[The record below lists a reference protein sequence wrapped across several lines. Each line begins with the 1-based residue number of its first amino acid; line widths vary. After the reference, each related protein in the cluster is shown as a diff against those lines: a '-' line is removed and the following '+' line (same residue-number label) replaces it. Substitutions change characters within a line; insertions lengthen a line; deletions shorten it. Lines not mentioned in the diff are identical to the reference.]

1 MAESAEVSGAPLRL
15 GAPEDRL
22 SAMEP
27 TPPLSQGSKWD
38 FREGLPSDLRGKLAR
53 PDVRSEE
60 ARVLAVGEDA
70 AGAIDVVGVSKV
82 GFFSPQ
88 IAMTI

>member
-1 MAESAEVSGAPLRL
+1 
-15 GAPEDRL
+15 
-22 SAMEP
+22 MEP

-82 GFFSPQ
+82 GFFPLKLL
-88 IAMTI
+88 